1 MTTPFLTGSY
11 ITCEEYRAAPTALNT
26 NNLVTTPAATQ
37 ADQDNELA
45 GIIARGS
52 RWIDN
57 VARQPLYATQGSQNE
72 QARVDG
78 NGYVILK
85 ARQDRVKSID
95 TFAWGATFQSMSTL
109 ATPIPTSQYM
119 IQENRILLALSANG
133 SVWSGSLGFLATPT
147 WGEIFVAWTFTAGM
161 VTTRLASAASVGATT
176 VQVESASGILPGL
189 FMRIVAG
196 PAQLNVQV
204 ATSYTLGS
212 TTVPLVTPLAVAQP
226 AGAWLGEV
234 PDDLKEA
241 SILATSH
248 YIKERKGAG
257 FTIASKG
264 SQTQAEKQDIGI
276 ELVQAE
282 EIALRYE
289 RRNP

>member
-1 MTTPFLTGSY
+1 MATPFLVGSY

-37 ADQDNELA
+37 ADQDAELA
-45 GIIARGS
+45 GIIARAS

-57 VARQPLYATQGSQNE
+57 IARQPLYATQGSQNE

-85 ARQDRVKSID
+85 ARQDRVKTVD
-95 TFAWGATFQSMSTL
+95 TFAWGPTFQALNTL
-109 ATPIPTSQYM
+109 ATPIPTTQYQV
-119 IQENRILLALSANG
+119 QENRILFALTANG
-133 SVWSGSLGFLATPT
+133 SVWTGNLGFLATPQ
-147 WGEIFVAWTFTAGM
+147 WGEINVAWSFTAGM
-161 VTTRLASAASVGATT
+161 VTTRLATEASVGAAS

-196 PAQLNVQV
+196 DAQLNVQV
-204 ATSYTLGS
+204 AATYSPGS
-212 TTVPLVTPLAVAQP
+212 TTVPLVSPLAVAQP
-226 AGAWLGEV
+226 QGAWFGEV

-241 SILATSH
+241 SILAASH

-276 ELVQAE
+276 ELIQAE